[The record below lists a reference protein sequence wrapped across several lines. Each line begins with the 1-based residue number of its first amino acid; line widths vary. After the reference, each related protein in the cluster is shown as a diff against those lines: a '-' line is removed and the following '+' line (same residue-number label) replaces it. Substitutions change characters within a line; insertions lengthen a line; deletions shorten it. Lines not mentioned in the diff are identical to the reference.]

1 MKKGVLLLLSQL
13 LMLTALAQDLRSG
26 FLNPPQEARPRVW
39 WHWMNGN
46 ITRDGIRKD
55 IEWMHRAGIGGFH
68 CFDAGMGMK
77 PVVEQRLDYMSEPW
91 KDAFRLAVRMADSL
105 GMEVAV
111 ASCPGWSNTGGP
123 WVRPEQAM
131 KRLVWTET
139 VVKGGRKQSV
149 MLPMPKHDR
158 WYDDI
163 SVLALRL
170 PDNDKT
176 LEEMG
181 GQITVSRESDEKNG
195 RLSLTTATLLFI
207 LYSIINGATLA
218 SIFAVYSMSVI
229 GQTFLVTAGTF
240 GAMAVYGYFTKKDL
254 TSWGRLLLMALIG
267 LIIAG
272 IVNLFL
278 HNSTMDL
285 IVSGIGVL
293 VFVGLTA
300 YDSQKIKHMLLM
312 QEDMGE
318 TAQKVALMGALS
330 LYLDFINLFLYLLRF
345 MGRER

>member
-1 MKKGVLLLLSQL
+1 MSRERELSMSAAFPVLMRKVYVWMTLALVLTGITAYGVAN
-13 LMLTALAQDLRSG
+13 T
-26 FLNPPQEARPRVW
+26 P
-39 WHWMNGN
+39 
-46 ITRDGIRKD
+46 GIRETLMTNTFLYWGL
-55 IEWMHRAGIGGFH
+55 IIAEFGLVIGISAGIN
-68 CFDAGMGMK
+68 K
-77 PVVEQRLDYMSEPW
+77 
-91 KDAFRLAVRMADSL
+91 
-105 GMEVAV
+105 
-111 ASCPGWSNTGGP
+111 
-123 WVRPEQAM
+123 
-131 KRLVWTET
+131 
-139 VVKGGRKQSV
+139 
-149 MLPMPKHDR
+149 
-158 WYDDI
+158 
-163 SVLALRL
+163 
-170 PDNDKT
+170 
-176 LEEMG
+176 
-181 GQITVSRESDEKNG
+181 
-195 RLSLTTATLLFI
+195 LSLTTATLMFV

-330 LYLDFINLFLYLLRF
+330 LYLDFINLFLYLLRLF
-345 MGRER
+345 GRRE